1 MEFLK
6 KCVDQI
12 LYWYGIYK
20 LIILLCIVICS
31 FSLGFFVFG
40 PFMTSE
46 VYEWFK
52 IQSNGNKIIS
62 ELVDVQGMVADK
74 LIAST
79 IPLFM
84 VWVVVLTA
92 YRLDKTKISIINENS
107 KYLALFSGTTAIIVL
122 SLGSILSGI
131 CSYGLKLYGYSHSFL
146 IATLFALMVIASGL
160 LIRKATKPELVENSS
175 LNKLSG
181 VMLFICIIFMAAAYL
196 WGLIKDPLMYWSVIN
211 NAYEMANTYEP
222 LASQ

>member
-1 MEFLK
+1 MQLLK
-6 KCVDQI
+6 NRVDQI
-12 LYWYGIYK
+12 LNWYGKYK
-20 LIILLCIVICS
+20 LSILLCIVIAS
-31 FSLGFFVFG
+31 FALGFFIFG
-40 PFMTSE
+40 PFMTSD

-52 IQSNGNKIIS
+52 IQSSGNKIIS
-62 ELVDVQGMVADK
+62 ELVDVEGMIADK

-84 VWVVVLTA
+84 VWTVVLTA
-92 YRLDKTKISIINENS
+92 YRLDKTKISTINDSS
-107 KYLALFSGTTAIIVL
+107 KYLALFSGTTAVIVL
-122 SLGSILSGI
+122 SLGSVLVGL

-146 IATLFALMVIASGL
+146 IATVFSVLVIACGL
-160 LIRKATKPELVENSS
+160 LIRKATKPELVESSS

-211 NAYEMANTYEP
+211 NAYDMADK
-222 LASQ
+222 